1 MNFKAGIP
9 AWKWLQTTTAGEL
22 ASVIYENGEA
32 SAAWHLGD
40 TLQDTS
46 VANIRQDDDPV
57 MCHRIAE
64 AALERQR
71 RLGAWAFF
79 FGLWYGLYKR

>member
-9 AWKWLQTTTAGEL
+9 AWKWLQTTTPGEL

-32 SAAWHLGD
+32 GCCMALD
-40 TLQDTS
+40 TLQETS
-46 VANIRQDDDPV
+46 AANQDDDPV

-64 AALERQR
+64 VALERQR
-71 RLGAWAFF
+71 RLGAWACD
-79 FGLWYGLYKR
+79 GL